1 MVGELEKVGDRLH
14 YELLS
19 GQGPKVGWV
28 PRPPDKWMDG
38 WMDGWDIFVLGL
50 NLNGGIL
57 SLISHEMCLLLHV
70 FDLV

>member
-1 MVGELEKVGDRLH
+1 MGDRLH

-28 PRPPDKWMDG
+28 PRPPDG
-38 WMDGWDIFVLGL
+38 WMDGWDIFV
-50 NLNGGIL
+50 GGVEFEWRNFEPV
-57 SLISHEMCLLLHV
+57 ISYEMCLLLHV